1 MLQNP
6 YSSTNKACY
15 YIALFAVK
23 SLILHPMTT
32 LSQLSQNSRIWIY
45 QSSRAFTAD
54 EVHQINTLATEFV
67 NTWSAHGAALKAAA
81 EILHNRFLVIG
92 VDEQQATASGCSID
106 KSVALVKKIEADFNT
121 DLLDRMQ
128 IAYRK
133 EGELKTCKLPQV
145 SNLLEKGELT
155 ENTIIF
161 NNLVTT
167 KKDWETNWEIP
178 LKDSWILQTVN

>member
-1 MLQNP
+1 
-6 YSSTNKACY
+6 
-15 YIALFAVK
+15 
-23 SLILHPMTT
+23 MTT
-32 LSQLSQNSRIWIY
+32 LKQLSPESRIWIY
-45 QSSRAFTAD
+45 LSSREFTPA
-54 EVHQINTLATEFV
+54 EVQQINTLAAEFV
-67 NTWSAHGAALKAAA
+67 NTWSAHGSALKAAA

-92 VDEQQATASGCSID
+92 VDEQQAAASGCSID

-133 EGELKTCKLPQV
+133 DGQIKTCKLPQI
-145 SNLLEKGELT
+145 STLLEKSEIT

-161 NNLVTT
+161 NNLVST

>member
-1 MLQNP
+1 
-6 YSSTNKACY
+6 
-15 YIALFAVK
+15 
-23 SLILHPMTT
+23 MTT
-32 LSQLSQNSRIWIY
+32 LKQLSPESRIWIY
-45 QSSRAFTAD
+45 LSSREFTPA
-54 EVHQINTLATEFV
+54 EVQQINTLAAEFV
-67 NTWSAHGAALKAAA
+67 NTWSAHGSALKAAA

-92 VDEQQATASGCSID
+92 VDEQQAAASGCSID

-133 EGELKTCKLPQV
+133 DGQIKTCKLPQI
-145 SNLLEKGELT
+145 STLLEKGELT
-155 ENTIIF
+155 GNTIIF

-167 KKDWETNWEIP
+167 KKDWENNWEIA

>member
-1 MLQNP
+1 
-6 YSSTNKACY
+6 
-15 YIALFAVK
+15 
-23 SLILHPMTT
+23 MTT
-32 LSQLSQNSRIWIY
+32 LSQLSPSSRIWIY
-45 QSSRAFTAD
+45 QSSRAFTAA
-54 EVHQINTLATEFV
+54 EVQQLNALATEFV
-67 NTWSAHGAALKAAA
+67 TTWSAHGAALKAAA

-92 VDEQQATASGCSID
+92 VDEEQAAASGCSID

-133 EGELKTCKLPQV
+133 DGEIKTVKLPQV
-145 SNLLEKGELT
+145 TTLLEKGELT
-155 ENTIIF
+155 ENTVIF

-167 KKDWETNWEIP
+167 KKDWDQKWEVA